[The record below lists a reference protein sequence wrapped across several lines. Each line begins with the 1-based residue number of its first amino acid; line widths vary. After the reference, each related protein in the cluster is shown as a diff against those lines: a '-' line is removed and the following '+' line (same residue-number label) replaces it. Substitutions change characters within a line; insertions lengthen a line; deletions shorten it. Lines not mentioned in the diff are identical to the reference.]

1 MKTKEKSLKTKK
13 YVGLKRS
20 FVFYKKHIGLF
31 IGIIIFSLLGSGLS
45 VLTSIFEGNILTE
58 FTNLNFEVVRVKAQF

>member
-45 VLTSIFEGNILTE
+45 VLTPIFEGNILTE

>member
-13 YVGLKRS
+13 YVCLKRS

-45 VLTSIFEGNILTE
+45 VLTPIFEGNILTE